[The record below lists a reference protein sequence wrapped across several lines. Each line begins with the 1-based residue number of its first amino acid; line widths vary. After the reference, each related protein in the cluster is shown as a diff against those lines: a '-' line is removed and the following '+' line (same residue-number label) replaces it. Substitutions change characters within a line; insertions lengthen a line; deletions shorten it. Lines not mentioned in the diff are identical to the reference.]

1 MVKIKC
7 GLWNN
12 FSILSTYQQNFFSSA
27 MVKIKCGFWNKCQHI
42 NESLP
47 HQPWWRRND
56 HHHHDYHRD
65 FANSYYILLVMII
78 NMYIKCHYH
87 RFTDHDNH
95 RDFANNNQKWPAGK
109 GFEPHCRQWQSTIT
123 IIIII
128 AIILIRFMMMKKIT
142 MMRKVSSLFRR
153 ENEGTQIK
161 GWKHVNRRIT
171 TQQSQPQAKPNYDD

>member
-1 MVKIKC
+1 MYTWAPLKGDHHHPNFRPSSSSAMVKIKC

-65 FANSYYILLVMII
+65 FANSYNILLVMII

-109 GFEPHCRQWQSTIT
+109 GFEPHCRQCQSTS
-123 IIIII
+123 
-128 AIILIRFMMMKKIT
+128 L
-142 MMRKVSSLFRR
+142 SS
-153 ENEGTQIK
+153 
-161 GWKHVNRRIT
+161 
-171 TQQSQPQAKPNYDD
+171 SSSP